1 MTMLEAYKICIKKY
15 VKFDGRARRKE
26 YWYFTIFNSLIMVV
40 LTIPSLLFSA
50 SSDGQTVG
58 ILFSVLIGLYNLFI
72 FLPGLAV
79 TIRRLHD
86 VGRSGAAIFIS
97 LIPAVGEIILFIWL
111 IEEGNYGTNQYGPN
125 PKEISPA
132 PVPSPAP
139 RSVPAPS
146 PVHTPAPVPSTAS
159 ALDQPRGIN
168 VVCVSG
174 NMAGKSVSGSTVS
187 IGRDPGRCQLVFP
200 EKEPGVSR
208 LHCMVLQKGNA
219 IELVDL
225 NSSNGTFLSNGYRL
239 TPNVPVALRNGDSF
253 YVGSPA
259 NTISVRT
266 K

>member
-26 YWYFTIFNSLIMVV
+26 YWYFNIFNALISVIIA
-40 LTIPSLLFSA
+40 LPLLLLYVSTENEIF
-50 SSDGQTVG
+50 
-58 ILFSVLIGLYNLFI
+58 LFLSYGLPGLYELFI
-72 FLPGLAV
+72 FLPSLAV

-111 IEEGNYGTNQYGPN
+111 IEESHHGTNQYGPN
-125 PKEISPA
+125 PKEIEPPVYGMPA
-132 PVPSPAP
+132 PPKIP
-139 RSVPAPS
+139 
-146 PVHTPAPVPSTAS
+146 
-159 ALDQPRGIN
+159 LDTGSIS

-174 NMAGKSVSGSTVS
+174 AMAGKSVSGSAIN

-200 EKEPGVSR
+200 EREPGVSR
-208 LHCMVLQKGNA
+208 LHCMVLQKGNS

-239 TPNVPVALRNGDSF
+239 TPNVPVSLRSGDSF
-253 YVGSPA
+253 YVGNPS
-259 NTISVRT
+259 NVISVRM
-266 K
+266 